1 MTASTPTFATAK
13 EQDAYYKSLAPTF
26 QYKDEPMETRDR
38 KVLLVR
44 NETPFNAEPT
54 LPRLIEHLITPIP
67 RFFKRNHGPIPQL
80 NPAEYTLTVRV
91 VDGPTKVWTVRDL
104 QTQFPQHQV
113 MAAVQC
119 AGNRRD
125 GLNGVKP
132 VKGVIWGPGTISN
145 AVWSGV
151 RLRDV
156 LLASGEG
163 IFSEE
168 SGARYATWHADF
180 QAYGLC
186 EEAPCYA
193 SSVPVATV
201 LDPTQDVLL
210 ALGMNGETLSADHG
224 YPCRVVVPGV
234 IGARSVKWLKQIT
247 VQPEESTS
255 VFQKRDY
262 KILPP
267 EANAHNLGQFWDKV
281 SALQT
286 MNVQSV
292 ICYPTPDTW
301 VPPGRCILAGYAIS
315 GGGVRIDRVDVSVDN
330 GQTWKLAVL
339 ERPLSSIAARANP
352 KLRDL
357 PTTKHWAWTRWTC
370 TVDKI
375 PLDAVLVCRAWDANG
390 NTQPE
395 HPVWNYRG
403 VMNNSWFRVDLS
415 NRPSSR
421 L

>member
-1 MTASTPTFATAK
+1 MTGSTPTFATVK

-26 QYKDEPMETRDR
+26 QYKNEPVETRDR

-54 LPRLIEHLITPIP
+54 LPRLIEHQVTPIP

-80 NPAEYTLTVRV
+80 NSAEYTLTVRV
-91 VDGPTKVWTVRDL
+91 VDGPTKVWTLHEL
-104 QTQFPQHQV
+104 QTQFPQYEV
-113 MAAVQC
+113 MAALQC

-125 GLNGVKP
+125 GLNEVKP

-163 IFSEE
+163 RFSEK
-168 SGARYATWHADF
+168 SGARYATWHVDF

-186 EEAPCYA
+186 QEAPCYG

-201 LDPTQDVLL
+201 LDPAQDVLL
-210 ALGMNGETLSADHG
+210 ALGMNGETLPADHG

-247 VQPEESTS
+247 VQPEESS
-255 VFQKRDY
+255 IFFQKRDY

-267 EANAHNLGQFWDKV
+267 EANAQNLGQFWDKL

-292 ICYPTPDTW
+292 ICYPTADTW
-301 VPPGRCILAGYAIS
+301 IPPGPCTIAGYAIS

-330 GQTWKLAVL
+330 GKTWKLAVL
-339 ERPLSSIAARANP
+339 ERLLSSIDARANP
-352 KLRDL
+352 ALRDL
-357 PTTKHWAWTRWTC
+357 PTTKHWAWTRWTY
-370 TVDKI
+370 TVKSV
-375 PLDAVLVCRAWDANG
+375 PADAVLVCRAWDANG

-395 HPVWNYRG
+395 NPVWNYRG